1 MAEQVNIKLTGITY
15 LAGDKLNVV
24 IHTQNVEIEGV
35 FWWDALNEFFN
46 KEENINA
53 IEQAAI
59 TDGLPANKEFT
70 ASFSVELVEDK
81 DAKTESYYIVLWENF
96 PEVDFKITGEYLFS
110 GDEAG
115 YTEEST

>member
-1 MAEQVNIKLTGITY
+1 MVNVKLTGITY
-15 LAGDKLNVV
+15 LTGGKLNVV
-24 IHTQNVEIEGV
+24 VNTQNVEIKGV

-46 KEENINA
+46 KEENIHA

-70 ASFSVELVEDK
+70 ARFDVELIEEKDK
-81 DAKTESYYIVLWENF
+81 QHISYYIVLFEEE
-96 PEVDFKITGEYLFS
+96 PLVDFKITGEYLFS